1 MKRVN
6 TYNGA
11 GDAENDQ
18 VDDGQENLPG
28 RREPD
33 SLVHDQPENGWES
46 ITEPTTEE
54 STLLGMN

>member
-11 GDAENDQ
+11 GDAEDDQ

-33 SLVHDQPENGWES
+33 RISRELHFLHM
-46 ITEPTTEE
+46 T
-54 STLLGMN
+54 